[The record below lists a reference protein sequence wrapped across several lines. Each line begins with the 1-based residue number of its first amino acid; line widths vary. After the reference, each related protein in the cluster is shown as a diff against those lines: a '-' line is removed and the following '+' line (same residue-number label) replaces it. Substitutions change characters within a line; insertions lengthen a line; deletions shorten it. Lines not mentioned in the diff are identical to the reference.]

1 MVLARRASLRAKR
14 ANRHARGGPVRPAVY
29 LAESYINVN
38 QATPRTWYCAEDGPW
53 GPKRSGKG
61 PRFIIVPAM
70 TTAGGVQGAPLVFRA
85 KRRTGDYHGQ
95 MDWANVRRGLCRSF
109 LPPMPAASRIVRD
122 KAPSHNVDVDGVF

>member
-1 MVLARRASLRAKR
+1 M
-14 ANRHARGGPVRPAVY
+14 RPAVY

-53 GPKRSGKG
+53 GPKPSGKG
-61 PRFIIVPAM
+61 PRFIIVHAM
-70 TTAGGVQGAPLVFRA
+70 TTAGWVQGAQLVFQA

-95 MDWANVRRGLCRSF
+95 MDFENFRRWFWRSF